1 MNDLKIMINILNNKR
16 FLTLSIVF
24 IFGFLILLI
33 GLGSTGLVDETPPL
47 FASAGRAM
55 SQSGDW
61 LTPKVNGI
69 LRFDKPPFYY
79 WLMAALYSIP
89 FNERWDVLGS
99 LSARLPSALSALFL
113 VMMIADT
120 MFCANNNLKDNTLLS
135 LTASLSFL
143 LSPLIIIWSRTAVS
157 DSLLCATLGA
167 SLLSFWR
174 KISSEDESVCILP
187 WLFLAVAI
195 LTKGPVAFVIIFTTL
210 SFYFLTHKNW
220 KKLFLKINVARGLLI
235 TFIISSP
242 WYFIQLIQKGN
253 VFWDSFFGYHN
264 LQRYTS
270 VVNNHSEPWW
280 FYIFIM
286 FLASLPFSIFLIYG
300 IIETVKELIYK
311 FQIKSESAN
320 DIYIFSLCWLTSVF
334 LFFSFS
340 ATKLP
345 SYWIP
350 AIPAASILISRSDQV
365 LNIKKRNKSL
375 IWFLTTLI
383 LFGFSIA
390 FYFSD
395 SWLVLINDPE
405 MPDLANQIKIN
416 GLILKSKLLLTV
428 LTVISTIFIF
438 KFLPKSLIFLQI
450 IFFFGQFYL
459 MPPLRKLAD
468 NLRQAPIRNIS
479 KKIIYVR
486 SKNEPIA
493 MIGIRKPSLHFY
505 TKQIVFYESSAA
517 SGLINLSERFNFG
530 KRSNEL
536 DQPNYQSDSFL
547 AVIDKYSK
555 QEKHWNEINS
565 QKLGTFGIYSLLR
578 IKRSDLNFS
587 AEKFKEI
594 GITPT
599 WRIKKYEK
607 F

>member
-1 MNDLKIMINILNNKR
+1 MINIFSNKR
-16 FLTLSIVF
+16 FLTLLIVF
-24 IFGFLILLI
+24 IFGFFLLLL

-55 SQSGDW
+55 SQSGNW

-79 WLMAALYSIP
+79 WLMAAFYSIP
-89 FNERWDVLGS
+89 LNESWDKLGS

-113 VMMIADT
+113 MMMIADT
-120 MFCANNNLKDNTLLS
+120 IFCSNKKSKDNILLA
-135 LTASLSFL
+135 LIASLSFL

-174 KISSEDESVCILP
+174 KISSEDKSLCVSP
-187 WLFLAVAI
+187 WLFLAFAI
-195 LTKGPVAFVIIFTTL
+195 LTKGPVAFVIIFATL
-210 SFYFLTHKNW
+210 FSYFLTHKNW
-220 KKLFLKINVARGLLI
+220 KNLFLKINPLKGILI
-235 TFIISSP
+235 TFLISSP
-242 WYFIQLIQKGN
+242 WYLIQLVQKGN
-253 VFWDSFFGYHN
+253 VFFDSFFGYHN

-286 FLASLPFSIFLIYG
+286 VLASLPFSIFLIYG
-300 IIETVKELIYK
+300 IVETLKELIYK
-311 FQIKSESAN
+311 FENRSESTN
-320 DIYIFSLCWLTSVF
+320 NIYIFSLCWLTSVF

-350 AIPAASILISRSDQV
+350 AIPAASILISRSEQV
-365 LNIKKRNKSL
+365 LNLKKRDKSL
-375 IWFLTTLI
+375 IWLVTTLI
-383 LFGFSIA
+383 FFGFSIA

-405 MPDLANQIKIN
+405 MPDLANQIKIS
-416 GLILKSKLLLTV
+416 GLILKSRLFFTFLSVLSTV
-428 LTVISTIFIF
+428 FIF
-438 KFLPKSLIFLQI
+438 KFFPKSLIFIQ
-450 IFFFGQFYL
+450 IFFFIGQFFI
-459 MPPLRKLAD
+459 MSPIRKLAD
-468 NLRQAPIRNIS
+468 NLRQAPLRNIS
-479 KKIIYVR
+479 KKIINVR
-486 SKNEPIA
+486 SESEPIA

-505 TKQIVFYESSAA
+505 SKQIVFYESSSP
-517 SGLINLSERFNFG
+517 SGLVNLSERFKFG

-547 AVIDKYSK
+547 VVIDKYSK
-555 QEKHWNEINS
+555 EEKHWIEINS
-565 QKLGTFGIYSLLR
+565 QKLGTFGIYSLVR
-578 IKRSDLNFS
+578 IKRRDLNFS
-587 AEKFKEI
+587 AKKFKEL
-594 GITPT
+594 GIQPT
-599 WRIKKYEK
+599 WRIKKYEI